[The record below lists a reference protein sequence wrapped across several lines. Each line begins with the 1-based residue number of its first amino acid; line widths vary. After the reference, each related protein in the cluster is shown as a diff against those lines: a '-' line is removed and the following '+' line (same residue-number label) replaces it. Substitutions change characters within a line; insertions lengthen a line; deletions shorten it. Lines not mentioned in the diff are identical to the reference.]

1 VTQQEASVTGIAL
14 VGTGFVADYYMTTLV
29 NHPRLRLAGAY
40 DRSAQQLQRFS
51 RFYGVRA
58 HDSLDALLAD
68 PAVEIVVNLTDPE
81 SHYPVSRAAL
91 EAGRHVYSEKPL
103 AMRFEEAETLVRLAA
118 ERGMTIAGAPA
129 NALSAAHETVAAA
142 LAANAVGAPRLV
154 YAEMEDGAVFRQK
167 WQGWRSRS
175 GAPWPGEHEFEIGC
189 TLEHAGYALSWL
201 LSLFGPVESLTAFST
216 LTFPDKGRTR
226 TARRLGPDFS
236 VGCLNFRSGV
246 VARLTSG
253 LAAPKDRSLTIM
265 GDAGTITVRDL
276 WDHDSH
282 IRLERTGEPRR
293 LSARIASRLE
303 EKLGFMLPARPA
315 PGRRL
320 KVEGTRPKA
329 LPKFPSRIDFAGG
342 IAAQAAAIEA
352 GAAPFFSG
360 EVALHAT
367 EIVLAL
373 SGAGTGAAPYRMRSS
388 FTLPPVGQEPSRS
401 PGAPRRSPA
410 AA

>member
-1 VTQQEASVTGIAL
+1 VTGIAL

-29 NHPRLRLAGAY
+29 NHPELRLAGVY
-40 DRSAQQLQRFS
+40 DRAPEQLRRFG

-58 HDSLDALLAD
+58 HDSLGALLAD
-68 PAVEIVVNLTDPE
+68 PDVTIVANLTDPE

-103 AMRFEEAETLVRLAA
+103 AMRFEEAEALVALAA
-118 ERGMTIAGAPA
+118 GRGLTIAGAPA
-129 NALSAAHETVAAA
+129 NALSAAQRAVAAA
-142 LAANAVGAPRLV
+142 LAANAVGTPRLV
-154 YAEMEDGAVFRQK
+154 YAEMEDGPVFRQK
-167 WQGWRSRS
+167 WRGWRSRS

-201 LSLFGPVESLTAFST
+201 LSLFGPVESLTAFSA
-216 LTFPDKGRTR
+216 LAFPDKGQGGA
-226 TARRLGPDFS
+226 ARPLGPDFS

-246 VARLTSG
+246 VARLTCG

-265 GDAGTITVRDL
+265 GDDGTITVRDL

-282 IRLERTGEPRR
+282 VRLERTGEPRR
-293 LSARIASRLE
+293 LAVRIASRIE
-303 EKLGFMLPARPA
+303 EKLGFTLPARPA

-320 KVEGTRPKA
+320 KVDGPRPKA

-342 IAAQAAAIEA
+342 IAAQAAALATGE
-352 GAAPFFSG
+352 APFFSG
-360 EVALHAT
+360 DVALHAT

-373 SGAGTGAAPYRMRSS
+373 SAAGTNAEPYRVRSS
-388 FTLPPVGQEPSRS
+388 FTFPAAGQGPSRS
-401 PGAPRRSPA
+401 PAAPRRSPA